1 MPRAGS
7 RVHSPRSL
15 RRHVRRPTALL
26 STVALAALGAGTSVA
41 AQDIANAQRLAGLD
55 RVQVRA
61 EAQWDEAIVVEAGG
75 GTADQ
80 FLQAL
85 EMTFEQTITSAN
97 AAPSVVTGS
106 PTTVTCHVDTFY
118 ETGQI
123 VYSLRT
129 QVEEAGPD
137 GQPVITW
144 IKSWV
149 GYFTVQQLH
158 VMFTLGEQCAN
169 SFLDDWKSAN

>member
-1 MPRAGS
+1 
-7 RVHSPRSL
+7 VYSPRSL
-15 RRHVRRPTALL
+15 RHLPVRPAALL
-26 STVALAALGAGTSVA
+26 AVVAYAVAAGGTSVA
-41 AQDIANAQRLAGLD
+41 AQQIENAERLAGLE
-55 RVQVRA
+55 RVDTRV

-85 EMTFEQTITSAN
+85 AMTFEETIASAD
-97 AAPSVVTGS
+97 AAPTVVEGS

-129 QVEEAGPD
+129 QVEQVGAD

-169 SFLDDWKSAN
+169 SFLEDWKSAN

>member
-1 MPRAGS
+1 
-7 RVHSPRSL
+7 VHSAQSL
-15 RRHVRRPTALL
+15 TRHFCHA
-26 STVALAALGAGTSVA
+26 VARVAAVVSVALGAGTAVA
-41 AQDIANAQRLAGLD
+41 AQEIANAERLAGLD

-85 EMTFEQTITSAN
+85 AMTFEQTIASAD
-97 AAPSVVTGS
+97 AAPSVVDGS

-149 GYFTVQQLH
+149 GYYTVQQLH

-169 SFLDDWKSAN
+169 SFLEDWKSAN